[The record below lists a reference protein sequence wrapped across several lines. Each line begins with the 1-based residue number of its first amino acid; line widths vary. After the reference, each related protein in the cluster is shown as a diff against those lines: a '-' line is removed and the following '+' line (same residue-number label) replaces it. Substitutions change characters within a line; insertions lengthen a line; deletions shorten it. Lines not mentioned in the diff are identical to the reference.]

1 MESKALQ
8 DNTEEIVE
16 TLKFTRFINTVPR
29 VVPSLR
35 DCFSYLQEVSLE
47 LCLEVPST

>member
-8 DNTEEIVE
+8 DTEEIVE
-16 TLKFTRFINTVPR
+16 TLIFMRSINTVPR
-29 VVPSLR
+29 VVPSPR